1 MKSKIA
7 ALAVASAM
15 GASALAVGS
24 SGGSV
29 SAGYNDCNQMV
40 SVDQQWNS
48 LTNCFNSVQMFKLY
62 EIGEYPGYICMEAGQ
77 TRRFDKS
84 FYKAEIDIGWGF
96 TC

>member
-1 MKSKIA
+1 MKSRIA
-7 ALAVASAM
+7 ALAIT
-15 GASALAVGS
+15 SALCSTALVGS
-24 SGGSV
+24 T
-29 SAGYNDCNQMV
+29 SASIAASDACNTMV

-62 EIGEYPGYICMEAGQ
+62 EVGEYPGYICMEAGQ

-96 TC
+96 SC